1 LSRSVAA
8 DFIRAAFTGAIHA
21 TGGDNVR
28 SYLYAEQVAR
38 EIWALI
44 DTPGV
49 RTLRPDVDAQALGAT
64 FTDIEALAFA
74 SGDIDAFAGEADNTD
89 AALAS
94 TESAW
99 AALRSGGHVLIVRH
113 AQTVPGIGDPPG
125 FRLEDCATQRNL
137 SDEGREQ
144 ARRIGKAL
152 QAAGVAVGEVLS
164 SRWCRCL
171 DTATEAFGRVTPW
184 PAADSFF
191 DRRAARSG
199 DDPSARQTAELRSRV
214 AAYRGKDTLVVVTH
228 QVNITALTGIVPA
241 MGELVVLKPDLRNAG
256 GFTIA
261 GRLPAP

>member
-1 LSRSVAA
+1 MIAHRPRSAV
-8 DFIRAAFTGAIHA
+8 
-21 TGGDNVR
+21 
-28 SYLYAEQVAR
+28 
-38 EIWALI
+38 
-44 DTPGV
+44 
-49 RTLRPDVDAQALGAT
+49 QAWYRCL
-64 FTDIEALAFA
+64 
-74 SGDIDAFAGEADNTD
+74 
-89 AALAS
+89 AALACIS
-94 TESAW
+94 ALRLAVAALAVALLAGPGGPRPAAAQDMASAEAAW
-99 AALRSGGHVLIVRH
+99 AALRAGGAVVVLRH

-144 ARRIGKAL
+144 SRRIGKAL
-152 QAAGVAVGEVLS
+152 HAAGVAVGEVLS

-191 DRRAARSG
+191 DRRAAKSG
-199 DDPSARQTAELRSRV
+199 DDPAARQTAELRSRV

-241 MGELVVLKPDLRNAG
+241 MGELVVLKPDRRSAG
-256 GFTIA
+256 GFSVA